1 MKQAKTE
8 QASSASVKFKEF
20 RSRYTSQHNMGPAG
34 YTVKLEQWEEEDR
47 QLAAAGIPN
56 PYDAYPD
63 DRSKNWIRARSKLVI
78 KDRVAV
84 IVFNNKEAEK
94 LSADIKE
101 KIACAE
107 SSGMAGQREYNVL
120 SQCLGRLNN
129 TVVCVVSPA
138 TRAGS
143 MHGLS
148 TSRCTGRR
156 RGRRPTHQLIRKR

>member
-1 MKQAKTE
+1 
-8 QASSASVKFKEF
+8 
-20 RSRYTSQHNMGPAG
+20 
-34 YTVKLEQWEEEDR
+34 
-47 QLAAAGIPN
+47 
-56 PYDAYPD
+56 
-63 DRSKNWIRARSKLVI
+63 VI
-78 KDRVAV
+78 KDCVAV

-94 LSADIKE
+94 LAAGIKE
-101 KIACAE
+101 KTACAE
-107 SSGMAGQREYNVL
+107 FSGMAGQREYDVI